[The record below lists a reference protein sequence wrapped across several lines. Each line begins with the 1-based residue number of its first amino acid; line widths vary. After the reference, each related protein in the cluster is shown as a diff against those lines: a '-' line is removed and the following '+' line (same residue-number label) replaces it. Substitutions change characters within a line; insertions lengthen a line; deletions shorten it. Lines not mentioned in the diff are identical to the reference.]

1 MIMNA
6 ESLNF
11 TLRQLKAFS
20 SVARTRSFVAAS
32 RELFVTPSAL
42 SDTVRQL
49 EEALGTRLF
58 DRTTRRVE
66 ITDAGRQFL
75 TDVSQALEILESSA
89 RRMGDLGSGASG
101 TVSVIGA
108 ASVQARVTSPCVAD
122 LTRSHPG
129 IRFSIF
135 EDGTSGIVASVLQ
148 GRASF
153 GVGVMPDEAEGA
165 LHSVPLI
172 DDLYGVVALK
182 GHEIFSLQTL
192 SPEDLYSFQYVS
204 FINSSIAAD
213 VFRGPERP
221 RIEVDGFGSM
231 TCLLKQGV
239 GVSILPAL
247 AARSFLDHELEFRPF
262 KEPSRVR
269 HVSIIR
275 RRDRPLSPAATL
287 LWDKMLR
294 MAKSIVPQGEVFT
307 GNAPR
312 P

>member
-1 MIMNA
+1 M
-6 ESLNF
+6 
-11 TLRQLKAFS
+11 
-20 SVARTRSFVAAS
+20 ARTCSFVAAS

-49 EEALGTRLF
+49 EEALGARLF

-66 ITDAGRQFL
+66 ITDAGRHFL
-75 TDVSQALEILESSA
+75 VDVSQALQILESSA
-89 RRMGDLGSGASG
+89 RRVADLGSGASG

-108 ASVQARVTSPCVAD
+108 ASIHVRVTSPCIAD

-129 IRFSIF
+129 IRFSIS
-135 EDGTSGIVASVLQ
+135 EDGTSGVVGSVLEGQ
-148 GRASF
+148 ANI
-153 GVGVMPDEAEGA
+153 GVGVMPDEAEGT

-182 GHEIFSLQTL
+182 GHEIFSSETL
-192 SPEDLYSFQYVS
+192 SPKDLHSYHYVS
-204 FINSSIAAD
+204 FTNSSIASD
-213 VFRGPERP
+213 VFQGPENP

-231 TCLLKQGV
+231 SCLLKQGV

-247 AARSFLDHELEFRPF
+247 AARSFLDKDLEFRPF
-262 KEPSRVR
+262 KDPYRVR

-275 RRDRPLSPAATL
+275 GRDRPLSPAAML
-287 LWDKMLR
+287 LWDSMLR
-294 MAKSIVPQGEVFT
+294 KARSIVAQGEVFT
-307 GNAPR
+307 GSVQR